1 MAEMQSRED
10 VLKELA
16 KKYERSPGG
25 WSVLV
30 RENRS
35 GYSDFF
41 ISTADELWQ
50 LKVDS
55 LYRPNAKAMGMRV
68 GGKEEARK
76 VASDSTPAFGFR
88 SLPPDLLERF
98 LGGDFEREEFTEII
112 DRVLKEKP
120 VRLSEIDSPGL
131 VQGPIQFGWKGY
143 LSDQQ
148 KLLDLKLKR
157 SLDRKL
163 FEEGLGLGYA

>member
-10 VLKELA
+10 VLRELA

-55 LYRPNAKAMGMRV
+55 LYRPNAKAMGMRI

-76 VASDSTPAFGFR
+76 VASDSTPTFGFR
-88 SLPPDLLERF
+88 SLPRDLLKRF
-98 LGGDFEREEFTEII
+98 LGGDFEREEFTEVI

-120 VRLSEIDSPGL
+120 VRLSEIDSAGL

-143 LSDQQ
+143 LSDKQ

>member
-1 MAEMQSRED
+1 MAEIKNREH
-10 VLKELA
+10 VLRELA

-55 LYRPNAKAMGMRV
+55 LYRPHAKAVGMRV
-68 GGKEEARK
+68 GDKEEARK
-76 VASDSTPAFGFR
+76 IASDSTPAFGFR

-98 LGGDFEREEFTEII
+98 LGGDFEREELTKII

-143 LSDQQ
+143 LSDRQ

-157 SLDRKL
+157 SLDRRL
-163 FEEGLGLGYA
+163 FKEGLGLGYA